1 MVRERWYEMVASR
14 GVVAIEDV
22 GDDGPARRV
31 RARTG
36 DSARETRRI
45 VLGERL
51 TRLQQS
57 GFVAAMVATTLIAI

>member
-1 MVRERWYEMVASR
+1 V
-14 GVVAIEDV
+14 IL
-22 GDDGPARRV
+22 ARL
-31 RARTG
+31 
-36 DSARETRRI
+36 